1 MRPYYLRQN
10 CCGYYVVSFTNKETG
25 TRTNYKSTRT
35 KNYDEAL
42 QIAMKWYM
50 QGAPEKRKQRP
61 EYKSAFDF
69 ENLVSRLTTDDGK
82 NSL

>member
-25 TRTNYKSTRT
+25 LRTNYKSTRT
-35 KNYDEAL
+35 KNYEEAL

-50 QGAPEKRKQRP
+50 QGAPEKNKRRP
-61 EYKSAFDF
+61 ELLAAVFWR
-69 ENLVSRLTTDDGK
+69 RLYCGTAY
-82 NSL
+82 